1 MLVRFFVTAPAL
13 MSEQALLAAIQ
24 SCGVSP
30 LRHVQTLYGRMVFVE
45 VEDNEAGSLADL
57 ADHPNI
63 SVIPADSRG
72 GRELQVLLETLIRK
86 SA

>member
-1 MLVRFFVTAPAL
+1 
-13 MSEQALLAAIQ
+13 
-24 SCGVSP
+24 
-30 LRHVQTLYGRMVFVE
+30 MVFVE

-63 SVIPADSRG
+63 SVIPADSRD
-72 GRELQVLLETLIRK
+72 GRELQLLLETLIRK